1 MEAVLTRASYLDKLE
16 DTYLTQFVRFVH
28 KVPQQS
34 NRVIYDRV
42 ENINCEDDGD
52 DVRIIVQIG
61 RKHYELSRLDFEART
76 TIL

>member
-1 MEAVLTRASYLDKLE
+1 MEAVLTRASYLDTLE
-16 DTYLTQFVRFVH
+16 STYLGKFVRFVH

-34 NRVIYDRV
+34 NRIIYKRV

-52 DVRIIVQIG
+52 DVRIIMQLG
-61 RKHYELSRLDFEART
+61 TKRYELSRLDFEARI